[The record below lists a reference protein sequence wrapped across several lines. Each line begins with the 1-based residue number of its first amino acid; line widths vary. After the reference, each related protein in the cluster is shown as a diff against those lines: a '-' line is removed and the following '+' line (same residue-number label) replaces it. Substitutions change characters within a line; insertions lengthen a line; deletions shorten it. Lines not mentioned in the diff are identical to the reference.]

1 MPDASFDP
9 ASVPT
14 VRRADAQARNARERL
29 DRARQLHTRTP
40 PLISDQDFADIQT
53 QFDVARNDFE
63 VARLAAAATLAEAR
77 TRAAEIDLARQL
89 LADAVVRAPSDQSGR
104 TWSVARRSVS
114 LGELVQPGSAMF
126 TLVVDQP
133 IRLRAAVPE
142 RAAAKVQTGQL
153 VRLEVE
159 GASTQAEG
167 VIRRISP
174 AIDPTTRTLAVEA
187 VFANADRSLRPGAFA
202 RGRIVVGEQTGL
214 VQVPESAIF
223 SFAGIRR
230 VFVIDQDKVRARQVE
245 IIRIDGDRAFVRGEV
260 EPGAKVAITQLGKL
274 SDGATVRVATAAPSA
289 AATN

>member
-1 MPDASFDP
+1 
-9 ASVPT
+9 
-14 VRRADAQARNARERL
+14 
-29 DRARQLHTRTP
+29 
-40 PLISDQDFADIQT
+40 
-53 QFDVARNDFE
+53 VARNDFE
-63 VARLAAAATLAEAR
+63 VARLAAYATLAEAR
-77 TRAAEIDLARQL
+77 TRGTEIDLARQL
-89 LADAVVRAPSDQSGR
+89 LADTVVRVPSDPSGR

-114 LGELVQPGSAMF
+114 LGELVQPGTAMF

-142 RAAAKVQTGQL
+142 RASARVQIGQI

-159 GASTQAEG
+159 GASASAEG

-174 AIDPTTRTLAVEA
+174 AIDATSRTLAVEA
-187 VFANADRSLRPGAFA
+187 VFANAERSLRPGAFA

-245 IIRIDGDRAFVRGEV
+245 IIRIENDRAFVRGDL
-260 EPGAKVAITQLGKL
+260 EPGAQVAITQLGKL
-274 SDGATVRVATAAPSA
+274 SDGAAVRIAPVAPSPS
-289 AATN
+289 ATN